1 MATGKSGVI
10 VAMLFYQF
18 FSVGFIKQVVA
29 LEGIGEHYHVPH
41 VAFEASVVGFGRH
54 ELYIHTL

>member
-18 FSVGFIKQVVA
+18 FSGFLQPVGFIKQVVA
-29 LEGIGEHYHVPH
+29 LEGIGVCCWFW
-41 VAFEASVVGFGRH
+41 A
-54 ELYIHTL
+54 T

>member
-18 FSVGFIKQVVA
+18 FSVFLQPVSFIKQVVT

-41 VAFEASVVGFGRH
+41 VAFEASLLVLGDMS
-54 ELYIHTL
+54 